1 MKVEIWS
8 DYVCPFCYI
17 GKRRFEN
24 ALNDFE
30 DRENVEVIYRSFELD
45 PSFKNETNKNMHTVL
60 AEKYGMSYEQAKG
73 MNDQM
78 TQRAAEVGLTYD
90 FENMK
95 PTNTFDA
102 HRVSHFAKQKGL
114 LKEVTERILKGY
126 FTEALDISEHETLAK
141 LAAEAGLDQ
150 EETLAVLRD
159 GKFADDVRA
168 DEAEASQLKI
178 TGVPFFVFNQKY
190 GVSGAQPEAV
200 FTEVLEKVQEE
211 EQQKSPIQVIISS
224 EKKENKDDQ
233 CSDGSCSI

>member
-24 ALNDFE
+24 ALNEFE
-30 DRENVEVIYRSFELD
+30 GRENVEVIYKSFELD

-60 AEKYGMSYEQAKG
+60 SEKYGMSYEQAKG

-78 TQRAAEVGLTYD
+78 TQRAREVGLAYD

-95 PTNTFDA
+95 PANTFDA
-102 HRVSHFAKQKGL
+102 HRVSHFAKQTGR

-126 FTEALDISEHETLAK
+126 FTEGHDISDHETLAT
-141 LAAEAGLDQ
+141 LAAEAGLDR
-150 EETLAVLRD
+150 EETLAVLSE
-159 GKFADDVRA
+159 GKFADDVRK

-190 GVSGAQPEAV
+190 GVSGAQPEGV
-200 FTEVLEKVQEE
+200 FTEVLEKVREE
-211 EQQKSPIQVIISS
+211 EQNNSAIQLLNDNG
-224 EKKENKDDQ
+224 KKKYQDDQ
-233 CSDGSCSI
+233 CADGSCRI

>member
-24 ALNDFE
+24 ALNGFE

-150 EETLAVLRD
+150 EETLAVLRE

-211 EQQKSPIQVIISS
+211 EQQNSSIQVISSS

>member
-233 CSDGSCSI
+233 CSDSSCSI